1 MFKINSTNTNI
12 IIFKIFFGIIINH
25 FRNNY
30 NLNTNLDILKYE
42 KILNFEEANFYNDL
56 NMTEGIYN
64 DLKEEL
70 SEEQQ
75 NLKNEENYSN
85 EESTQAL
92 DYEVNEDDDSELG
105 EGEELIQDLD

>member
-1 MFKINSTNTNI
+1 
-12 IIFKIFFGIIINH
+12 
-25 FRNNY
+25 
-30 NLNTNLDILKYE
+30 
-42 KILNFEEANFYNDL
+42 
-56 NMTEGIYN
+56 MTEGIYN

-92 DYEVNEDDDSELG
+92 DYEVNEDDDSEL
-105 EGEELIQDLD
+105 EEKEKN